1 MFCIERKKTLI
12 EQCIDRERT
21 GAVYH
26 EFGAGFAKNGRRFID
41 ELARLQFDT
50 QVDAAF
56 WVGQTRSTPEWSTS
70 LGDLGCGAILCHG
83 DNIIDCIYIVNTMP
97 LAIRSKG
104 LFLRKP
110 NPPPFQ
116 GRGVGVGARDCAPKD
131 VKPFRGIEPIQV
143 YPTLTSLP

>member
-26 EFGAGFAKNGRRFID
+26 EFGAGFAENGRGFID

-70 LGDLGCGAILCHG
+70 LGDLGCGAIFCHG
-83 DNIIDCIYIVNTMP
+83 DNIIDCIYIVNTMALARYSKRNP
-97 LAIRSKG
+97 LQTKIPLPFKG
-104 LFLRKP
+104 
-110 NPPPFQ
+110 
-116 GRGVGVGARDCAPKD
+116 GV
-131 VKPFRGIEPIQV
+131 
-143 YPTLTSLP
+143 